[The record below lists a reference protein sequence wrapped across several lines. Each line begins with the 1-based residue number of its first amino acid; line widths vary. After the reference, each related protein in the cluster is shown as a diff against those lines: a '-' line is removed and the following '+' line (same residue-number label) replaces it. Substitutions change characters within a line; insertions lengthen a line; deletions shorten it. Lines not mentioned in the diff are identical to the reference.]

1 MTLGEIWLQPQRFVR
16 VETRFLPPRR
26 IRVGV
31 MIDPALHHGETG
43 ERQRKLRIELDG
55 LFEKRYGLQRRVAKH
70 VPPRCV
76 IVRLNEKQIR
86 VGVFGWPLIKPRFFV
101 WRQFRLKGRRNFLR
115 EVGLNREDVGQIA
128 IVIFRPNVLVVIR
141 IDQLHVHSDAVA
153 DPTDTAFQKRGNAQ
167 RFANF
172 TSVANARV
180 AIRTSQTCVR

>member
-1 MTLGEIWLQPQRFVR
+1 
-16 VETRFLPPRR
+16 
-26 IRVGV
+26 

-43 ERQRKLRIELDG
+43 ERQRKIRIELDG

-86 VGVFGWPLIKPRFFV
+86 VGIFGWPLIKPRFFV
-101 WRQFRLKGRRNFLR
+101 WRQFRLKGRGNFLR

-141 IDQLHVHSDAVA
+141 IDQLHVHSDAITN
-153 DPTDTAFQKRGNAQ
+153 PPHTAFQQRRNASALPISRALRTASPRYDITDMREMTFRSPIFE
-167 RFANF
+167 RF
-172 TSVANARV
+172 
-180 AIRTSQTCVR
+180 VRISSWMPSAK